1 VVSQPAGDAAG
12 VRHVAGRLGL
22 REGQVVQELGYD
34 EDCDEDLRDSVKA
47 LTGSELV
54 DEDYDDVVDAV
65 LLWWRDDDGDLVDAL
80 VDALTDLVGGGA
92 IWVLT
97 PKIGRPG
104 AVDPADIAEAAPIAG
119 LAQTTTSAVS
129 KDWAATRLVAPK
141 TATR

>member
-80 VDALTDLVGGGA
+80 VDSLISLGDGGVV
-92 IWVLT
+92 WLLT
-97 PKIGRPG
+97 PKSGRDGHVEPS
-104 AVDPADIAEAAPIAG
+104 DIEESAPTAG
-119 LAQTTTSAVS
+119 LHAMSTISACP
-129 KDWAATRLVAPK
+129 DWTGTRLGTP
-141 TATR
+141 RGGRR